1 MVFLLPIIIF
11 ASLALLYQMRS
22 SNKQRE
28 HLIEKGIN
36 PDGISI
42 IEYQKLS
49 NLTNG
54 ILLISLALGLS
65 FAYFLREYFHLEEF
79 LTVYLSS
86 LMFFG
91 GLGYLVN
98 YFIYRKR

>member
-1 MVFLLPIIIF
+1 MVFFLPIIIAISILIF
-11 ASLALLYQMRS
+11 YQIHAK
-22 SNKQRE
+22 NKQRE

-42 IEYQKLS
+42 IEYQKLT

-54 ILLISLALGLS
+54 VLLISISLGLS
-65 FAYFLREYFHLEEF
+65 FAYFLREFFDLEEF

-86 LMFFG
+86 LLFFG
-91 GLGYLVN
+91 GLGYIAN
-98 YFIYRKR
+98 YLIYKRR